1 MTCSECS
8 IILPL
13 LQARHRQAFIE
24 QVGSESL
31 KDHVALPIADFT
43 DSRAG
48 NATTL
53 FFASADFLGFRIS
66 LLPRR

>member
-1 MTCSECS
+1 MQRMLDHIAAS
-8 IILPL
+8 IGPSS
-13 LQARHRQAFIE
+13 QAFIE

-66 LLPRR
+66 LLLRR

>member
-1 MTCSECS
+1 MLDHIAAS
-8 IILPL
+8 IGPSS
-13 LQARHRQAFIE
+13 QAFIE

-31 KDHVALPIADFT
+31 KDHVALPIA